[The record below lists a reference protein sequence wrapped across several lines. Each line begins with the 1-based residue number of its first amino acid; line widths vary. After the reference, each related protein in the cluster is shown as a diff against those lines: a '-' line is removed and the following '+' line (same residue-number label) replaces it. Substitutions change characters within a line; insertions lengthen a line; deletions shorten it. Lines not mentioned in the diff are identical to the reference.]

1 MKIFAKRG
9 SKNKPSLV
17 QKPSISDADA
27 SVLELLKKDPCEL
40 NSKERRMIKRYEDR
54 KKNDDGEVEVA
65 TNEIEIDDAEN
76 LEKEPKSTEESS
88 EEFKELTQ
96 PEGTKPESE
105 KNINPE
111 QDSDG
116 INEQKA
122 RELLDKLNSKSKRN
136 ITRQLEREGS
146 ASLKSFHDEASRLI
160 EELKEDDVENLDKE
174 PKSTEE
180 SSEEFKKSTQL
191 ERTKPENE
199 KNSNSGQDCG
209 DVNEQ
214 KVRKLLDKLN
224 SKSKRK
230 ITRQL
235 EREGSA
241 SLKSFHDEASRLIE
255 ELKEDDVENLDKEPK
270 STEES
275 SEEFK
280 KSTQLERTKPE
291 NEKNSNSGQDCG
303 DVNEQKVRKLLDKL
317 NSKSKRKLTRQL
329 EREGSAS
336 LKSIYDEAS
345 RLIQELKESSII
357 EDKEG
362 DKSKKRKRSKSADW
376 SSLPAEERLRREEQ
390 RRSQKEAAERRAR
403 EGDQPNKKYKHPL
416 NSERRRANRR
426 KPKWSI
432 TS

>member
-122 RELLDKLNSKSKRN
+122 RELLDKLNSKSKR
-136 ITRQLEREGS
+136 
-146 ASLKSFHDEASRLI
+146 
-160 EELKEDDVENLDKE
+160 
-174 PKSTEE
+174 
-180 SSEEFKKSTQL
+180 
-191 ERTKPENE
+191 
-199 KNSNSGQDCG
+199 
-209 DVNEQ
+209 
-214 KVRKLLDKLN
+214 
-224 SKSKRK
+224 
-230 ITRQL
+230 
-235 EREGSA
+235 
-241 SLKSFHDEASRLIE
+241 
-255 ELKEDDVENLDKEPK
+255 
-270 STEES
+270 
-275 SEEFK
+275 
-280 KSTQLERTKPE
+280 
-291 NEKNSNSGQDCG
+291 
-303 DVNEQKVRKLLDKL
+303 
-317 NSKSKRKLTRQL
+317 KLTRQL

-432 TS
+432 TSKKQQDPNEHDTSGYHMRRLTK